1 MNSPGL
7 FGSRAAFFVLLV
19 SSLLLAG
26 CGDKELYGN
35 LSERDCN
42 EIVAALLEA
51 GIHAEKTTPDGGK
64 TWQAMVDGN
73 QMVSAMQVL
82 KKRGLPAPKF
92 DDLGNLFKQ
101 DSLVSTP
108 IEERVRFIYG
118 VSQELSD
125 TLSKID
131 GVVVARVQIVLP
143 ENDPLAT
150 NIKPSS
156 ASVFIKYQPGANLT
170 TLTPQ
175 IKNLV
180 VHSVEGLQYD
190 RVSVVLVEADPLDL
204 QAAAVSPPASGHRSG
219 LIAGVLGVVA
229 ALVLWAV
236 SRVARG
242 GGGGGETDGA
252 DGAGNDGE
260 RGDGGKD
267 GNARANDGGP
277 LARAGSLAARF
288 ARSREQSKEA
298 R

>member
-7 FGSRAAFFVLLV
+7 FGSRAAFIVVLLLSV
-19 SSLLLAG
+19 LLAG

-51 GIHAEKTTPDGGK
+51 GIHAEKNTPDGGK
-64 TWQAMVDGN
+64 TWQAMVDGS
-73 QMVSAMQVL
+73 QMVSAMEVL
-82 KKRGLPAPKF
+82 RKRGLPAHKF

-108 IEERVRFIYG
+108 IDERVRFIYG

-125 TLSKID
+125 TLSRID
-131 GVVVARVQIVLP
+131 GVVVARVHIVLP

-150 NIKPSS
+150 SIKPSS

-190 RVSVVLVEADPLDL
+190 RVSVILVQADPPDVK
-204 QAAAVSPPASGHRSG
+204 AADPQSVTSPNHRG
-219 LIAGVLGVVA
+219 GVIAGVLGVVA

-236 SRVARG
+236 SRVARA
-242 GGGGGETDGA
+242 GGGET
-252 DGAGNDGE
+252 AG
-260 RGDGGKD
+260 D
-267 GNARANDGGP
+267 GNADGEGGKADDRP
-277 LARAGSLAARF
+277 PARAGSVAARF
-288 ARSREQSKEA
+288 ARSREQSKQA